1 MLDKLRT
8 DPLSITTQDALRLS
22 DQIMAVDDRSAKIVS
37 AVNSLAVVSEEI
49 KDLDPRFSTSALSHD
64 PGHTQAAL
72 VTDLNAAVDRYPG
85 NVTPEILKTV
95 QGIVTSKHTSNKSP
109 NSVLIRL

>member
-8 DPLSITTQDALRLS
+8 DPLSITPEDALRLS
-22 DQIMAVDDRSAKIVS
+22 DQIIATDDRSAKIVS

-49 KDLDPRFSTSALSHD
+49 KELDPRLNGSCLCHD

-72 VTDLNAAVDRYPG
+72 ASDLNAAVDRHPS
-85 NVTPEILKTV
+85 NVTPQLLKTV
-95 QGIVTSKHTSNKSP
+95 QGIVTSEHPSHKSRRP
-109 NSVLIRL
+109 VLTCL